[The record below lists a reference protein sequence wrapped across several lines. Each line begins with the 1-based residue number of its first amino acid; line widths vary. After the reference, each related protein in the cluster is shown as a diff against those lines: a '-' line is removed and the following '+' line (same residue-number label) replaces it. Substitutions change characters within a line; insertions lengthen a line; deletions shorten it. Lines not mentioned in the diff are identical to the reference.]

1 MGKRKIKRPSL
12 KEQKRSKRGIKA
24 FPPTQP
30 KKNGGA
36 QLNEGAPNFFVKK
49 STHQQKDDVTLVNQ
63 CFAFYIA
70 MINISHKWERL
81 EFQQVFFFFFKN
93 KWIPLGISFHY
104 PILIKVPWTLTPE
117 KVIMKFMRLC
127 FVGKWNSLL
136 DPPNWIKNWLY
147 FYFPH

>member
-12 KEQKRSKRGIKA
+12 KGQKRSKRWIKA

-81 EFQQVFFFFFKN
+81 EFQRVFFNFFFKN
-93 KWIPLGISFHY
+93 K
-104 PILIKVPWTLTPE
+104 
-117 KVIMKFMRLC
+117 
-127 FVGKWNSLL
+127 
-136 DPPNWIKNWLY
+136 
-147 FYFPH
+147 